1 MIHGTYRKSG
11 VHRMGRMLFGIV
23 CVCCVCLSL
32 AACRSH
38 RQVVEET
45 HREVHESVGQSV
57 DHDTLRAT
65 TTAAEVQTDTT
76 SIAADVYFHAVI
88 DRDSA
93 GRVVEITARHKATA
107 TRDNRRVSGHIGRVD
122 QVKVSHGDEI
132 ARTVDTVTQKKEEVT
147 EDAGTGIPLE
157 CRIGWTIVAALIIF
171 YTGDLIYRQWKKKR
185 L

>member
-1 MIHGTYRKSG
+1 MIHGISRKSG
-11 VHRMGRMLFGIV
+11 VHRLGRMLFGIV

-38 RQVVEET
+38 RNVVEET

-65 TTAAEVQTDTT
+65 STATEVQTDTT
-76 SIAADVYFHAVI
+76 AIAADVYFHAVI

-93 GRVVEITARHKATA
+93 GRVVEITA
-107 TRDNRRVSGHIGRVD
+107 SGKSNVQQTSHRETESSGRVD
-122 QVKVSHGDEI
+122 QVKASHGDEI
-132 ARTVDTVTQKKEEVT
+132 ARTVDTVAQKKEEVT
-147 EDAGTGIPLE
+147 EDAGAGIPLE

>member
-1 MIHGTYRKSG
+1 MIHGISHKSG
-11 VHRMGRMLFGIV
+11 VYRLGRMLFDIV

-93 GRVVEITARHKATA
+93 GRVVEITA
-107 TRDNRRVSGHIGRVD
+107 SGKSNVQQTSHRETESSGRVD
-122 QVKVSHGDEI
+122 QVKASHGDEI
-132 ARTVDTVTQKKEEVT
+132 ARTVDTVAQKKEEVT
-147 EDAGTGIPLE
+147 EDAGAGIPLE

>member
-1 MIHGTYRKSG
+1 MIHGKYRTSG
-11 VHRMGRMLFGIV
+11 VHGLGRMLFDIV

-57 DHDTLRAT
+57 DRDTLQRAIEAVGRD
-65 TTAAEVQTDTT
+65 TATAKA
-76 SIAADVYFHAVI
+76 SADVFFHAVI

-93 GRVVEITARHKATA
+93 GRVVEITA
-107 TRDNRRVSGHIGRVD
+107 SGKSNVQQTSHRETESSGRVD
-122 QVKVSHGDEI
+122 QVKASRGDEI

-147 EDAGTGIPLE
+147 EDAGAGIPLE
-157 CRIGWTIVAALIIF
+157 CRIGWSIVLILILF
-171 YTGDLIYRQWKKKR
+171 YTGDYIYRLWKRKR
-185 L
+185 Q